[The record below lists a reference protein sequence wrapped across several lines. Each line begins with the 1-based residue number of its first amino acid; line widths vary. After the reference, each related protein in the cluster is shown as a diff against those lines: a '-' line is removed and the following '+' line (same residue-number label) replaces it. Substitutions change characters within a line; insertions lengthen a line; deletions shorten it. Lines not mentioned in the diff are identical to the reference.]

1 MVWAGG
7 VQVSI
12 SSENLVPE
20 RLGLE
25 ASAPTSS
32 SSAHREHGSQEPGAL
47 PTSEA

>member
-7 VQVSI
+7 VQVAHPVRTRFSAE
-12 SSENLVPE
+12 S
-20 RLGLE
+20 LE

-47 PTSEA
+47 PTPEA